1 MLLGPDA
8 DPAERNVVGLIKK
21 NPDLAK
27 MAIKT
32 RKIGQEITSVVGG
45 KPIHPVTS
53 IPGGQ
58 SKALSVEERDEL
70 LPKVKEGIGLVE
82 SGLEVAKPL
91 I

>member
-1 MLLGPDA
+1 
-8 DPAERNVVGLIKK
+8 
-21 NPDLAK
+21 

-70 LPKVKEGIGLVE
+70 LPKVKEG
-82 SGLEVAKPL
+82 
-91 I
+91 